1 MSAVDLTSLYEVSQ
15 LMEQFNDYENVF
27 ELSFLH
33 YNGKNEVITLQYRL
47 RTYKSFMDGE
57 EFLKNF
63 LEQYL
68 KHPIQIPSNL
78 YSVQIN
84 DQNSTR
90 NLALDKKYFIKVC
103 KGKEEWITKEF
114 NYLKKYWNKLEIDN
128 FQLIEPIYC
137 SKKKQ
142 FIVS

>member
-1 MSAVDLTSLYEVSQ
+1 MSAVDLTSLNEISQ
-15 LMEQFNDYENVF
+15 LIEQFNEYENVF

-33 YNGKNEVITLQYRL
+33 YNGKNEIITLQYRL

-68 KHPIQIPSNL
+68 KHTIQIHSNL

-90 NLALDKKYFIKVC
+90 NLHATILSQRGGGGDFSVID
-103 KGKEEWITKEF
+103 F
-114 NYLKKYWNKLEIDN
+114 NNSTTTTSNNNNNATSTATSAINYMLLR
-128 FQLIEPIYC
+128 
-137 SKKKQ
+137 S
-142 FIVS
+142 

>member
-1 MSAVDLTSLYEVSQ
+1 MSAVDLTSLNEVSQ
-15 LMEQFNDYENVF
+15 LMEQFNEYENVF

-33 YNGKNEVITLQYRL
+33 YNGKNEIITLQYRL

-57 EFLKNF
+57 EFLKKF

-84 DQNSTR
+84 DQNSTK
-90 NLALDKKYFIKVC
+90 NLALDKKYFIRIEDSYIFHISNLLELDSEYVY
-103 KGKEEWITKEF
+103 IFIDTKFKF
-114 NYLKKYWNKLEIDN
+114 NLE
-128 FQLIEPIYC
+128 
-137 SKKKQ
+137 
-142 FIVS
+142 